1 MITEEH
7 SEEGFVYSEKEV
19 SNDDLKKKR
28 NQFLQRLES
37 KENNALKRKDKVRWL
52 QYAAAAVVFLT
63 LSIYLIGEQTKTVYA
78 GFGEKMEK
86 MLPDGTVIILNSDT
100 KIDYKKGFEKK
111 DVREVWIK
119 GEAFFKVAKMK
130 GKIPFVVH
138 TDQFEVIVTGTQ
150 FNLNSN
156 NKESSILLTEG
167 SVTIKTKSGKEHK
180 LRPGDYFIEETEE
193 GDKKELGENKPAD
206 AKPEA
211 VLGWLDKHLVFE
223 NTPISQVAKEIE
235 LRYKISVKIESQK
248 IGNKTITGILPND
261 NLDVLLASIEATTEF
276 IIKKENNIVTIQES
290 K

>member
-19 SNDDLKKKR
+19 SNDDLLKKR

-37 KENNALKRKDKVRWL
+37 KENDALKRKNKVRWL

-86 MLPDGTVIILNSDT
+86 MLPDGTIIILNSDT
-100 KIDYKKGFEKK
+100 KIDFKKGFEKK

-138 TDQFEVIVTGTQ
+138 TDQFE
-150 FNLNSN
+150 LNSN

-167 SVTIKTKSGKEHK
+167 SVIIKTKAGKEHK
-180 LRPGDYFIEETEE
+180 LKPGDYFIEETEE
-193 GDKKELGENKPAD
+193 GDKKQLGENKPAD

-235 LRYKISVKIESQK
+235 LRYKIIVKIESQK